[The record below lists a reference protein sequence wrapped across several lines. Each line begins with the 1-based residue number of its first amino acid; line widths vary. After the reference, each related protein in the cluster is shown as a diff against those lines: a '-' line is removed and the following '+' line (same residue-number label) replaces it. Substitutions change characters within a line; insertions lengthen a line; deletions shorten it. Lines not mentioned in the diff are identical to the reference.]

1 MSELED
7 IPVKPR
13 PEGESL
19 IEGGDQTPMAQPF
32 WFDTAKGNLLQF
44 LGIVT
49 LSVGTPMIFFDTM
62 RLFGIIFCPLG
73 LALYG
78 IGRFTNWY
86 FWYRLQ

>member
-1 MSELED
+1 MTELED
-7 IPVKPR
+7 IPVKPL
-13 PEGESL
+13 PETASPLDGEDS
-19 IEGGDQTPMAQPF
+19 TPMAAPF

-49 LSVGTPMIFFDTM
+49 LSVGAPMIFFDTM
-62 RLFGIIFCPLG
+62 RIFGIIFCPLG